1 MISDLTKIV
10 HGVVLGS
17 PKPAK
22 ALAQEVGKPYSTLLR
37 EINPYDGGAKLG
49 ADTLLEIMRQTN
61 NIEPLRY
68 MAEQLGY
75 SLEKPESEK

>member
-1 MISDLTKIV
+1 
-10 HGVVLGS
+10 
-17 PKPAK
+17 
-22 ALAQEVGKPYSTLLR
+22 
-37 EINPYDGGAKLG
+37 
-49 ADTLLEIMRQTN
+49 MRQTN

>member
-22 ALAQEVGKPYSTLLR
+22 ALAQDVGKPYSTLLR

-49 ADTLLEIMRQTN
+49 ADTLLSIMKETK
-61 NIEPLRY
+61 NIEPLQY

-75 SLEKPESEK
+75 KIERTQKD